1 MKDDVC
7 ILIPTLNEGK
17 TIGTLIK
24 EFKSLGYNNI
34 LVIDGHSKDNTAKIA
49 RNAGAKVVIQSGKG
63 KGQAVK
69 QAFDLIDSAM
79 KRSVDLG
86 EPKASSEYVVM
97 IDGDGTYLPSD
108 IDIVLA
114 PVLKG
119 EADHVI
125 GNRFKEY
132 EKGAFTKLNLIG
144 NQLLN
149 KIFGFAYG
157 VWLNDI
163 LSGYRAFTK
172 NTIKQLEL
180 NKTGFEVEA
189 EITIESVKKNLR
201 ITEVPITYLSRKG
214 MSATKLNPL
223 KDGFKIGYTIYKLAK
238 THNPLFYFGVIGAIF
253 LISGIGIGIYIVQE
267 WFKGIDHIPLTILAT
282 ILIISGFQLFIFGLI
297 GDLIASLH
305 KELMRAIK
313 EK

>member
-7 ILIPTLNEGK
+7 ILIPTLNEGQ

-34 LVIDGHSKDNTAKIA
+34 LVIDGHSKDNTVKIA
-49 RNAGAKVVIQSGKG
+49 RNAGARVVMQSGKG

-69 QAFDLIDSAM
+69 QAFDLIDS
-79 KRSVDLG
+79 K
-86 EPKASSEYVVM
+86 YVVM

-114 PVLKG
+114 PVLRG

-214 MSATKLNPL
+214 MSTTKLNPL

-282 ILIISGFQLFIFGLI
+282 
-297 GDLIASLH
+297 
-305 KELMRAIK
+305 
-313 EK
+313 